1 MSNFDKMQQRI
12 QKEYAEHVIGVCDNV
27 AAVTG
32 KGIIHAIENSA
43 ENMKGDV
50 RTKYDNCKKDLE
62 KNFGKNPDPY
72 IETIFARMYGL
83 I

>member
-1 MSNFDKMQQRI
+1 MSNFDKVQQRV
-12 QKEYAEHVIGVCDNV
+12 QKEYAEYMTGVCDNV

-32 KGIIHAIENSA
+32 KGIIHAIENSV
-43 ENMKGDV
+43 ETMNGDI

-62 KNFGKNPDPY
+62 ENFGKNPDPH
-72 IETIFARMYGL
+72 IEVIFARMYGL

>member
-12 QKEYAEHVIGVCDNV
+12 QKEYDAVIGGVCDNV

-32 KGIIHAIENSA
+32 KGIIHAVENNT
-43 ENMKGDV
+43 EKMNEDV
-50 RTKYDNCKKDLE
+50 RTRYDNCKNDLE

>member
-12 QKEYAEHVIGVCDNV
+12 QREYDGYVGAICDNV

-32 KGIIHAIENSA
+32 KGIIHAVEN
-43 ENMKGDV
+43 NTDKMNKDV
-50 RTKYDNCKKDLE
+50 RTKYENCKNDLE
-62 KNFGKNPDPY
+62 KNFGKNPNPY